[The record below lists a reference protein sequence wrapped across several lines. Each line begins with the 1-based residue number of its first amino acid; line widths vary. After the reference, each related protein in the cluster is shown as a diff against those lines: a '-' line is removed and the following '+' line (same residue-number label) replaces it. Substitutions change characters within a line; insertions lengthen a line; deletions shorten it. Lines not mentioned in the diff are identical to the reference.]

1 MRSNMTNVKTAN
13 AVAGVDKKV
22 YIAAA
27 LIAIMGFMWVR
38 VFVNKKS
45 GPDQASAQDILTV
58 AADQTKSHTTTLEY
72 VALPMIEGRNDTL
85 AGDMFAL
92 KPWNSEV
99 VEEPEQAPEPTVE
112 VVVEDTRAK
121 WESTIRKVAAGL
133 QIEALL
139 VGQNGQKS
147 EVFIENK
154 ILAKGSILT
163 VKNSGQKYDFIVAD
177 IGNNYV
183 ELRCDETTVTL
194 KMAQQDDVSN

>member
-1 MRSNMTNVKTAN
+1 MTNVKTAN

-45 GPDQASAQDILTV
+45 GPDQASAQDMLTV
-58 AADQTKSHTTTLEY
+58 AADQTKSQTTTLEY

-92 KPWNSEV
+92 KPWNIEV
-99 VEEPEQAPEPTVE
+99 VAEPEQAPEPTVE
-112 VVVEDTRAK
+112 VEVEDTRAK

-194 KMAQQDDVSN
+194 KMARQDDVSN